1 MDTNEKDIDVT
12 AILSELYTLRYYLAD
27 KLYGAELMLLEYLE
41 SDACNKSDKN
51 IRRLIAVSNKWRM
64 ALRNVDTTSKQIM
77 NILSPDTP
85 YTFKS
90 RYNINQ
96 DKAKRWKYL
105 TENFTDKKPLH
116 GIAKT
121 VIEQMKL

>member
-1 MDTNEKDIDVT
+1 
-12 AILSELYTLRYYLAD
+12 
-27 KLYGAELMLLEYLE
+27 MLLEYLE

-96 DKAKRWKYL
+96 DKAKRWKHL